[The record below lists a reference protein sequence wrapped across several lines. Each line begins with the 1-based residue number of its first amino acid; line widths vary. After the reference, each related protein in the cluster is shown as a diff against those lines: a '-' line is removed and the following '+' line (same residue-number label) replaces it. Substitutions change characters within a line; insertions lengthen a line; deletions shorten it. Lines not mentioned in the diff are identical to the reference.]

1 MKWIRYTVK
10 NWISWEKFLLKLNIQ
25 INVWMKMGR
34 ITITYLNYVEFK
46 KVIQNIF
53 KLISDCDLKNIFN
66 YYQWVLFM
74 YHDLI
79 VDLSGVYRSVWI
91 LKLIWFEI
99 NQFNKNHP
107 QTIKRP
113 IYSVQIIVSQNRYF
127 FQFIIFL
134 CIVVNTKFLF
144 AFSNKQI

>member
-53 KLISDCDLKNIFN
+53 KLICDCDLKNIFN

-91 LKLIWFEI
+91 PKLIWFEI
-99 NQFNKNHP
+99 NLFNKNHP

-134 CIVVNTKFLF
+134 CIVVNT
-144 AFSNKQI
+144 